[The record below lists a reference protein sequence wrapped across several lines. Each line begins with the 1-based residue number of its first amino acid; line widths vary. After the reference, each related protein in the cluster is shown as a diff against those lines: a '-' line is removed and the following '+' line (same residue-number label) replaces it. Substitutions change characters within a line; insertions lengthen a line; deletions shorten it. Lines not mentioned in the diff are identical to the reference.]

1 MNTARQT
8 ILERIRSAN
17 AIRGATEARDDYD
30 AIPRAYRRA
39 GSLDSRGRIA
49 LFQNRLEEYGAC
61 VHFASGPDMARTIAE
76 IFAVRRKRN
85 IVIPSGLP
93 TEWLS
98 EGGSFAIGDRLPPCD
113 LDRFDGALT
122 ACTVAIAMTG
132 TIVLQ
137 SVPAQGPR
145 KLSLVPDYHLCVV
158 FAEQIVETVPEA
170 FDRLAPTASLPTTL
184 ISGPS
189 ATSDI
194 EMTRIQGVHGPR
206 FFDVLIVD
214 GSETA

>member
-1 MNTARQT
+1 MNTSRRT

-17 AIRGATEARDDYD
+17 AMRGATEARDDYD

-39 GSLDSRGRIA
+39 GSLDSPGRIE
-49 LFQNRLEEYGAC
+49 LFQNRLEEYGAG
-61 VHFASGPDMARTIAE
+61 VHFASAPAIAITIAE
-76 IFAVRRKRN
+76 IFALRRKRN
-85 IVIPSGLP
+85 IVIPLGLP
-93 TEWLS
+93 IEWLP
-98 EGGSFAIGDRLPPCD
+98 EGISFTTGDRLSPND
-113 LDRFDGALT
+113 LDRFDGVLT
-122 ACTVAIAMTG
+122 ACTIATAMTG

-137 SVPAQGPR
+137 NAPAQGPR
-145 KLSLVPDYHLCVV
+145 KLSLVSDYHLCIV
-158 FAEQIVETVPEA
+158 FARQIVETVPEA
-170 FDRLAPTASLPTTL
+170 FDRLALTAPLPTTF

-214 GSETA
+214 GNKST